1 MVIYVCPLTL
11 IWYWNLEMGNVW
23 NLHLLIVFDALVCLG
38 FFLFVSGFENAESA
52 CCQVIG
58 QHGGLVPCESFSRVC
73 RDRTK
78 YVFWEPFHPTE
89 TANLITAKHA
99 LDGGLNYVSPIN
111 IRQLTNSWA
120 TFKMHWIRYEDSDRY
135 ETHQSNNKLMYYINF
150 NSAESLPNTMH
161 YFCYQFY

>member
-1 MVIYVCPLTL
+1 MGFKNFTPPYLNPNTTGDVVLKCVNYASFGSGILNSTGSVFVRLSLSSFIYWLKSSLQELTT
-11 IWYWNLEMGNVW
+11 NLAGST
-23 NLHLLIVFDALVCLG
+23 
-38 FFLFVSGFENAESA
+38 FVYLDLYAISEDTLQNYKSYGFENAESA

-111 IRQLTNSWA
+111 IRQLTNS
-120 TFKMHWIRYEDSDRY
+120 
-135 ETHQSNNKLMYYINF
+135 
-150 NSAESLPNTMH
+150 
-161 YFCYQFY
+161 